1 MNAKDVYREV
11 SAMISQGHIESEGV
25 FRASLNRALCEI
37 GRLYPEKRVL
47 TLRHFERPAVFRLSM
62 PREVTKESP
71 LTVNALSC
79 KEIVFRG
86 SGRGEVLLTFG
97 GRLLY
102 SEVLDGLPFSFK
114 RTLASLGGDG
124 EGELLLLFRTDT
136 CMVLEEL
143 VLYDRVG
150 VSEKETNGNYTVYR
164 MIEALPSFISFSG
177 ECYKNRLPIA
187 AGKELILDGDCIL
200 IDSDAC
206 GVYEI
211 GCYAAPKAV
220 TKENENEALDLSCEL
235 LFLVPLLTAYYAALE
250 AEDIRTED
258 YLKRYAEAR
267 DLFRNSSR
275 FAVNDTV
282 EDVRG
287 W

>member
-25 FRASLNRALCEI
+25 FRASLNRALSEI
-37 GRLYPEKRVL
+37 GRLYPKKQLL

-62 PREVTKESP
+62 PREVTKDAP
-71 LTVNALSC
+71 LTVSALSC

-102 SEVLDGLPFSFK
+102 SEVLDGLPFSFE
-114 RTLASLGGDG
+114 RTSASLGIEG
-124 EGELLLLFRTDT
+124 EGDLMLLFRSDT

-150 VSEKETNGNYTVYR
+150 SSSRTTKGRYTVYR
-164 MIEALPSFISFSG
+164 IAKELPSFISFSG
-177 ECYKNRLPIA
+177 EYYKNRLSIA
-187 AGKELILDGDCIL
+187 EGKELLLDGDSVL

-206 GVYEI
+206 GVYGI
-211 GCYAAPKAV
+211 GCYAAPAAV
-220 TKENENEALDLSCEL
+220 TKESESDTLDLSAEL

-250 AEDIRTED
+250 AEDARAED
-258 YLKRYAEAR
+258 YLKRYKEAR
-267 DLFRNSSR
+267 AAFRSR
-275 FAVNDTV
+275 ACFAVNDTV
-282 EDVRG
+282 DDLRG

>member
-11 SAMISQGHIESEGV
+11 SAMISQGYIESEGV
-25 FRASLNRALCEI
+25 FRAALNRALCEI
-37 GRLYPEKRVL
+37 GRLYPAKRVL

-71 LTVNALSC
+71 LTVSALSC
-79 KEIVFRG
+79 KDIVFQG
-86 SGRGEVLLTFG
+86 SGRGEVLITLG
-97 GRLLY
+97 GKLLD
-102 SEVLDGLPFSFK
+102 SEVLDGFPFSFK
-114 RTLASLGGDG
+114 RTLASPGGDG
-124 EGELLLLFRTDT
+124 EGELMLLFRSDT

-143 VLYDRVG
+143 VLYDKVG
-150 VSEKETNGNYTVYR
+150 ISEKMTSGNYTVYR
-164 MIEALPSFISFSG
+164 MAEVLPSFISFSG
-177 ECYKNRLPIA
+177 ECYKNRLPITE
-187 AGKELILDGDCIL
+187 GKALILDGDRIL

-220 TKENENEALDLSCEL
+220 TKENENEVLDLSCEL

-250 AEDIRTED
+250 AEDARAEE
-258 YLKRYAEAR
+258 YLKRYESAR
-267 DLFRNSSR
+267 DLFRDSAR

-282 EDVRG
+282 EDLRG